1 MLRCCSEDSAELNV
15 TTGSAFAR
23 QSPDNLSSVLN
34 NSGQRPMMFV
44 SAYPVCSPALP
55 VSYWAEA
62 AAAASV
68 NPRVFDHSGPRRQHP
83 LHDAFSADAVK
94 RTSSSF
100 YISDILYPSVIPLPG
115 TLPHSNSGSPCG
127 DSPHSP
133 PARQT
138 CDSRGTTSFPVV
150 TTAVATTPVKS
161 SDLKFGIDRILAD
174 DKAVKDRLTDGK

>member
-1 MLRCCSEDSAELNV
+1 
-15 TTGSAFAR
+15 
-23 QSPDNLSSVLN
+23 
-34 NSGQRPMMFV
+34 MMFV

-68 NPRVFDHSGPRRQHP
+68 NPRVYEHSGQRRPHS

-94 RTSSSF
+94 RTSSF

-127 DSPHSP
+127 ESPHSP

-138 CDSRGTTSFPVV
+138 ATCDSRSTTSLPSVAV
-150 TTAVATTPVKS
+150 TSVKS

-174 DKAVKDRLTDGK
+174 VTTMKDRMTDGKLQQETISRYVYSHLLHTHSLRGVFIPLVLKLVELVSW

>member
-1 MLRCCSEDSAELNV
+1 
-15 TTGSAFAR
+15 
-23 QSPDNLSSVLN
+23 
-34 NSGQRPMMFV
+34 MMFV